1 MLSTRLSVLRPRQVM
16 KRYGKN
22 LEKLAQAIKQ
32 KTATDNEIERITG
45 RPSERGHTAEY
56 IAARIF
62 NITLRESAS
71 HKGADGH
78 FGGGNLMGKTVNIKW
93 YGKQEGLLDINPEA
107 LPDFYLVM
115 TGPKAG
121 AVSSR
126 GATRPWLI
134 SYVYLF
140 NAAGLIVALRRRG
153 VKIGIATSIQRE
165 LWEAAEIYPTQRNS
179 QLILSDEQRSQL
191 ILFG

>member
-1 MLSTRLSVLRPRQVM
+1 MGNVVE
-16 KRYGKN
+16 N

-32 KTATDNEIERITG
+32 KTVADNEIARITG
-45 RPSERGHTAEY
+45 RPSERSHTGEY

-62 NITLRESAS
+62 NITLQESAS

-78 FGGGNLMGKTVNIKW
+78 FVGRNLLGKTVNIKW

-115 TGPKAG
+115 TGLRAG
-121 AVSSR
+121 SAASR
-126 GATRPWLI
+126 GTIRPWLI

-140 NAAGLIVALRRRG
+140 NAAELIEALNRRG
-153 VKIGIATSIQRE
+153 VKIGVATSVQRE
-165 LWEAAEIYPTQRNS
+165 LWEAAEIYPTLRNS
-179 QLILSDEQRSQL
+179 QLMLSDEQRSQL
-191 ILFG
+191 TLFG